1 MSVAPDAHSF
11 PAAHALQLVTLVS
24 RWDVTADELLEG
36 LGLSEEELA
45 APHARIA
52 ASTLQRLTRRAR
64 ELTAE
69 PGLGFYLGLQKRISM
84 YGYPGFAAMHA
95 ATMREAIE
103 LSVRYSPAVTTGL
116 SMELVTSGERAVIRI
131 REHVDLGDVRDVGAF
146 SLLVGMRQIT
156 GAMIGR
162 DPGAAREG
170 GGVRVDIPFAE
181 PEYFARFAHLLPG
194 ARFDQPEM
202 QVSFPA
208 RALDLPLSMPDKA
221 ALNLAREACEHEL
234 LALGFDRKLSARV
247 QKQLGAAEPLPS
259 IEAAARAL
267 GVSTRTLK
275 RKLAAEGV
283 TFSTLL
289 DGERQRRA
297 LELLRAPELSLEQ
310 IAQQLGYSTLPN
322 FARAFRRWTGKT
334 PAQHRRQSAR

>member
-24 RWDVTADELLEG
+24 RWGIAPEELLEG
-36 LGLSEEELA
+36 VGLSEEQLA

-52 ASTLQRLTRRAR
+52 ASTLQRLTARAR

-103 LSVRYSPAVTTGL
+103 LSVRYAPAITTGL
-116 SMELVTSGERAVIRI
+116 SMELAVEAEWAVIRI
-131 REHVDLGDVRDVGAF
+131 REHLDLGDVHDVGAF

-162 DPGAAREG
+162 DRAQASDRGW
-170 GGVRVDIPFAE
+170 VRVDIPFAE

-202 QVSFPA
+202 RVSFPA
-208 RALDLPLSMPDKA
+208 RALDMPLSMPDKA
-221 ALNLAREACEHEL
+221 AVNLAREACEREL
-234 LALGFDRKLSARV
+234 LALGFDRKLAARV
-247 QKQLGAAEPLPS
+247 QKQLAASEELPS
-259 IEAAARAL
+259 IEVAARAL

-289 DGERQRRA
+289 EAERHRRA
-297 LELLRAPELSLEQ
+297 LELLRAPQLSLEQ
-310 IAQQLGYSTLPN
+310 IAQQLGYSTLAN
-322 FARAFRRWTGKT
+322 FARAFRRWTGET
-334 PAQHRRQSAR
+334 PARRRRRLAG